1 MLTDLRQPQNF
12 QKGGDN
18 HERVTFIGYCWSG
31 NIYYPLQKDGFHLA
45 QLSSK
50 KITNKE
56 LCKENFQT
64 HFPLYVEYKGKR
76 RKKKQ

>member
-18 HERVTFIGYCWSG
+18 HEEVILLGYGWSG
-31 NIYYPLQKDGFHLA
+31 NIYFPLQKDGFHLA

-50 KITNKE
+50 RNK
-56 LCKENFQT
+56 
-64 HFPLYVEYKGKR
+64 
-76 RKKKQ
+76 

>member
-18 HERVTFIGYCWSG
+18 HEEVILLGYGWSG
-31 NIYYPLQKDGFHLA
+31 NIYFPLQKDGFHLA

-50 KITNKE
+50 KNK
-56 LCKENFQT
+56 
-64 HFPLYVEYKGKR
+64 
-76 RKKKQ
+76 